1 LSGQRQKLLVCVSL
15 LKYRADRDIDKDRPS
30 VVDFETLWT
39 LIMISAENFEEKAQ
53 SVPAVVRSQVFDLA
67 LNKVRK
73 LVNN

>member
-1 LSGQRQKLLVCVSL
+1 MSGQRQKLLVCVSL
-15 LKYRADRDIDKDRPS
+15 FKYRADRDIDKDGPS

-39 LIMISAENFEEKAQ
+39 LIMIRAENFEEKAQ